1 MWQTPADRSPAIT
14 RQTRS
19 AGTGPLNGSSGSI
32 FQPSGKIFPRADFHR
47 VPGIDVDE
55 LLLDTRPVQSPPEG
69 TRQPAGV
76 VLKPAPPIRHPEDPA
91 VRPDEYHVKSG
102 PLQQVA
108 QGTGR
113 KIIEMRG
120 PQAPPMRPH
129 EAGRDAS
136 DVRRHYIK
144 QASRL
149 QHPVDLVEFGLRI
162 CQVFDHI

>member
-1 MWQTPADRSPAIT
+1 MSE
-14 RQTRS
+14 
-19 AGTGPLNGSSGSI
+19 
-32 FQPSGKIFPRADFHR
+32 PSGKIFPRADLHR

-69 TRQPAGV
+69 TRQPGGV
-76 VLKPAPPIRHPEDPA
+76 VLKAARPIRHPEDPA

-129 EAGRDAS
+129 EARRNAS
-136 DVRRHYIK
+136 HVSRPSTN
-144 QASRL
+144 QAS
-149 QHPVDLVEFGLRI
+149 
-162 CQVFDHI
+162 